1 VVTSLPGVVV
11 VTSPPALVVG
21 DDPAGVEVA
30 PLHFTQVVWVEVI
43 KIVEVVV
50 PVSMLVVPP
59 VV

>member
-1 VVTSLPGVVV
+1 M
-11 VTSPPALVVG
+11 TSPAGLEVG
-21 DDPAGVEVA
+21 CS
-30 PLHFTQVVWVEVI
+30 HFVQTVLVEVI